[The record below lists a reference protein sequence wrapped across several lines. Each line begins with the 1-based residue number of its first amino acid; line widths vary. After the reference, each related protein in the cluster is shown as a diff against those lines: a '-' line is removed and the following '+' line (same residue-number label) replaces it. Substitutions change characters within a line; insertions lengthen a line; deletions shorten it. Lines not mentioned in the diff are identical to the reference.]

1 MRAEIAGRLAAIP
14 RFHWAYF
21 CAHLG
26 LFFGYIPFFGLLLP
40 VRVAEIS
47 KDALY
52 DQSAIVLIGSVTA
65 SVAGVFSGRLCDAW
79 NRRTGQ
85 RRPIIWAGLT
95 VIMASYAVFAYSLS
109 VAALMAAIIVLQIG
123 INLTLAGLGAMFA
136 LHTAAGDKARLASVV
151 NLCLPI
157 ANLGILLGASG
168 DGVGASGGQ
177 LAALCAVMA
186 ALFLPMMAWRGA
198 GTPLITARAAR
209 AAHRVYAA
217 IPDTASY
224 LGVFGARLLVQFS
237 GALLLTFAQPYLL
250 SRFPEYSAGRVQ
262 DVFVLMVV
270 AAAILAVPV
279 ALTATWAAAARV
291 NPLTINMASAA
302 LLAAAMAVL
311 AVAVSPVL
319 IIIGYAVFMSAM
331 VSYLAI
337 DTAVIAQW
345 LAASPALATRLGLMN
360 LANTLPGIALPAM
373 ILAFGEGASA
383 ALPLLFA
390 MTAAG
395 AGIAA
400 ITLGWA
406 RARVGT

>member
-1 MRAEIAGRLAAIP
+1 MTETRAKGRGRLAAIP

-21 CAHLG
+21 GAHLG
-26 LFFGYIPFFGLLLP
+26 LFFGYIPFFGLFLP
-40 VRVAEIS
+40 VRVAQIS
-47 KDALY
+47 DSALY
-52 DQSAIVLIGSVTA
+52 DQSIIVLTGSVAA
-65 SVAGVFSGRLCDAW
+65 SIAGVFSGRISDAW
-79 NRRTGQ
+79 HRRTGQ
-85 RRPIIWAGLT
+85 RRPIIWAGLS
-95 VIMASYAVFAYSLS
+95 VIVSSYVLFAYSGTIT
-109 VAALMAAIIVLQIG
+109 ALIGAIIVLQIG

-198 GTPLITARAAR
+198 GTPLMTAKAAR

-262 DVFVLMVV
+262 DLFVLMVV
-270 AAAILAVPV
+270 AAAMLAVPV

-360 LANTLPGIALPAM
+360 LANTLPGIAPM
-373 ILAFGEGASA
+373 
-383 ALPLLFA
+383 
-390 MTAAG
+390 
-395 AGIAA
+395 
-400 ITLGWA
+400 
-406 RARVGT
+406 